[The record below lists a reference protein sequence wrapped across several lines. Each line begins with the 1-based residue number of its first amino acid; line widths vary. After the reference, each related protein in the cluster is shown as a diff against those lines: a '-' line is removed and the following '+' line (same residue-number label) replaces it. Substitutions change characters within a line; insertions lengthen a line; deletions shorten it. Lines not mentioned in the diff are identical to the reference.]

1 MEEEL
6 IQSMKRNLQRHLK
19 EEDAEGFDWTQ
30 WQAEKLNSIARYRAQ
45 NRKIIGSYIST
56 IPQQIEDMIRQS
68 YETGK
73 QQEEIRILKAIRQG
87 YLAAAGSSGEIG
99 TGFFAV
105 NERKLNALV
114 KATKGEMH
122 KAVSSILR
130 YQDDIYRQT
139 IFRSAAQF
147 NMGGRSLGQAV
158 DAAVQDFLAQGIRNI
173 RYKDGRY
180 VNIAS
185 YAEMALR
192 TANLRANIQGEAA
205 KRDEWGICTV
215 KLSAHGSACPKC
227 IPWQGKVYYDDVYGS
242 VPVPKDG
249 KYPLLST
256 AIAGGA
262 LHPNCKNGVHTWFEG
277 INQPPKEMTQE
288 EIDEANRRYDLE
300 QQQRYCERNVRKYK
314 RLKLGAIDPE
324 NAAKYAA
331 QEQAWRKRLNSLVK
345 ENSDVLRIDYRR
357 LKVYDAPAPPA
368 GKTTAVP
375 PTPKPKAAKAKAYT
389 EGVPAGH
396 AVEVTPPAT
405 KDNGGSG
412 KTYRAEKIG
421 GKSLTSGADSGIIE
435 AERPMAAKTFEKAAE
450 YAKSKLGLS
459 IEKISDLPVEK
470 VNQINNMIWRIY
482 REVPVIRGSIDEVL
496 LEPMKEIAAAS
507 FRWNGDTPQF
517 RLKLSRELFSGLSMK
532 ELEDNVQ
539 ACVESGYFTP
549 KDGLYGVFKHEA
561 MHFAEYI
568 KTLEKYHSQKEAVK
582 KSLDE
587 FELAKQIMHTA
598 FVNCEL
604 DETTPVIENYLGEY
618 AVENPAEFIAEAFS
632 STDDNVL
639 VNEVK
644 RLLFKKWGIQNA
656 DDYATERNFEK
667 RKMP

>member
-1 MEEEL
+1 MNYDIAEALRKMEEEL

-30 WQAEKLNSIARYRAQ
+30 WQAKKLNSIARYRAQ
-45 NRKIIGSYIST
+45 NRHIIGSYIST

-87 YLAAAGSSGEIG
+87 YLAAAGTAGEVS
-99 TGFFAV
+99 TGFFTV

-114 KATKGEMH
+114 KATQGEMH

-147 NMGGRSLGQAV
+147 NMGGKTLGQAV

-205 KRDEWGICTV
+205 KRDAWGICTV

-277 INQPPKEMTQE
+277 INQPPREMTQE

-345 ENSDVLRIDYRR
+345 ENKDVLRMDYRR

-368 GKTTAVP
+368 GKPAAVP
-375 PTPKPKAAKAKAYT
+375 PAPKPKAAKAKAHT
-389 EGVPAGH
+389 ESVSSGH

-405 KDNGGSG
+405 KDNGGTG
-412 KTYRAEKIG
+412 KTYSPEKITPDYMSRFTP
-421 GKSLTSGADSGIIE
+421 KYSDQATLTSGNIHMNVKKVANSRYQMYADADADRKNKAVRLTE
-435 AERPMAAKTFEKAAE
+435 KTLSAIQPELPEGFQIPKVAVVDFQKHRLNPNAIAGYDKTTDTMYMNSIYDSSEKILEYVNLIPGQFANNTE
-450 YAKSKLGLS
+450 YAPILHELGHKFYEDC
-459 IEKISDLPVEK
+459 IERLAISENIGYNESRKKIDRRIFDYIKKQDNPDYLLCFVSGYASDGESSGKFTEIIAECFSVRKKNAAADAILA
-470 VNQINNMIWRIY
+470 
-482 REVPVIRGSIDEVL
+482 L
-496 LEPMKEIAAAS
+496 LE
-507 FRWNGDTPQF
+507 
-517 RLKLSRELFSGLSMK
+517 
-532 ELEDNVQ
+532 
-539 ACVESGYFTP
+539 
-549 KDGLYGVFKHEA
+549 
-561 MHFAEYI
+561 
-568 KTLEKYHSQKEAVK
+568 
-582 KSLDE
+582 
-587 FELAKQIMHTA
+587 
-598 FVNCEL
+598 
-604 DETTPVIENYLGEY
+604 
-618 AVENPAEFIAEAFS
+618 
-632 STDDNVL
+632 
-639 VNEVK
+639 
-644 RLLFKKWGIQNA
+644 
-656 DDYATERNFEK
+656 
-667 RKMP
+667 

>member
-1 MEEEL
+1 MNYDIAEALRKMEEEL

-19 EEDAEGFDWTQ
+19 EEDAEGFDWAQ

-45 NRKIIGSYIST
+45 NRHIIGSYIST

-87 YLAAAGSSGEIG
+87 YLAAAGTAGEIG
-99 TGFFAV
+99 TGFFTV

-114 KATKGEMH
+114 KATQGEMH

-147 NMGGRSLGQAV
+147 NMGGKTLGQAV

-205 KRDEWGICTV
+205 KRDAWGICTV

-277 INQPPKEMTQE
+277 INQPPREMTQE

-345 ENSDVLRIDYRR
+345 ENKDVLRMDYRR

-368 GKTTAVP
+368 GKPAAVP
-375 PTPKPKAAKAKAYT
+375 PAPKPKAAKAKAHT
-389 EGVPAGH
+389 EGISAGH

-405 KDNGGSG
+405 KDNGGTG
-412 KTYRAEKIG
+412 KTYSPEKITPDYMSRFTP
-421 GKSLTSGADSGIIE
+421 KYSDQATLTSGNIHMNVKKVANSRYQMYADADADRKNKAVRLTE
-435 AERPMAAKTFEKAAE
+435 KTLSAIQPELPEGFQIPKVAVVDFQKHRLNPNAIAGYDKTTDTMYMNSIYDSSEKILEYVNLIPGQFANNTE
-450 YAKSKLGLS
+450 YAPILHELGHKFYEDC
-459 IEKISDLPVEK
+459 IERLAISENIGYNESRKKIDRRIFDYIKKQDNPDYLLCFVSGYASDGESSGKFTEIIAECFSVRKKNAAADAILA
-470 VNQINNMIWRIY
+470 
-482 REVPVIRGSIDEVL
+482 L
-496 LEPMKEIAAAS
+496 LE
-507 FRWNGDTPQF
+507 
-517 RLKLSRELFSGLSMK
+517 
-532 ELEDNVQ
+532 
-539 ACVESGYFTP
+539 
-549 KDGLYGVFKHEA
+549 
-561 MHFAEYI
+561 
-568 KTLEKYHSQKEAVK
+568 
-582 KSLDE
+582 
-587 FELAKQIMHTA
+587 
-598 FVNCEL
+598 
-604 DETTPVIENYLGEY
+604 
-618 AVENPAEFIAEAFS
+618 
-632 STDDNVL
+632 
-639 VNEVK
+639 
-644 RLLFKKWGIQNA
+644 
-656 DDYATERNFEK
+656 
-667 RKMP
+667 

>member
-1 MEEEL
+1 MNYDIAEALRKMEEEL

-19 EEDAEGFDWTQ
+19 EEDAEGFDWAQ
-30 WQAEKLNSIARYRAQ
+30 WQAEKLNSIARYRAR
-45 NRKIIGSYIST
+45 NRKIIGSYTST

-87 YLAAAGSSGEIG
+87 YLAAAGSAGEIG

-114 KATKGEMH
+114 KATQGEMH

-139 IFRSAAQF
+139 VFRSAAQF
-147 NMGGRSLGQAV
+147 NMGGKSLGQAV

-173 RYKDGRY
+173 RYKDGRC

-331 QEQAWRKRLNSLVK
+331 QEQAWRKRLNDLVK
-345 ENSDVLRIDYRR
+345 ENPDVLRMDYRR

-368 GKTTAVP
+368 GKSAAVP
-375 PTPKPKAAKAKAYT
+375 PTPEPKAAKAKAHT
-389 EGVPAGH
+389 EGVSAGH

-405 KDNGGSG
+405 KDNGGTG
-412 KTYRAEKIG
+412 KTYSPEKITPDYMSRFTP
-421 GKSLTSGADSGIIE
+421 KYSDQTTLTSGNVHMSVKKVANSRYQMYADTDADRKNKAVRLTE
-435 AERPMAAKTFEKAAE
+435 KTLSTIQSELPEGFRIPKVAVVDFQKHRLNPNAIAGYDKATDTMYMNSTYDSSEKILEYVNLIPGQFANNTE
-450 YAKSKLGLS
+450 YAPILHELGHKFYEDCIKRLAIS
-459 IEKISDLPVEK
+459 ENIGYNESRKKIDRRIFDYIEKQDNPDYLLCFVSGYASDGESSGKFTEIIAECFSVRKKNAAADAILA
-470 VNQINNMIWRIY
+470 
-482 REVPVIRGSIDEVL
+482 L
-496 LEPMKEIAAAS
+496 LE
-507 FRWNGDTPQF
+507 
-517 RLKLSRELFSGLSMK
+517 
-532 ELEDNVQ
+532 
-539 ACVESGYFTP
+539 
-549 KDGLYGVFKHEA
+549 
-561 MHFAEYI
+561 
-568 KTLEKYHSQKEAVK
+568 
-582 KSLDE
+582 
-587 FELAKQIMHTA
+587 
-598 FVNCEL
+598 
-604 DETTPVIENYLGEY
+604 
-618 AVENPAEFIAEAFS
+618 
-632 STDDNVL
+632 
-639 VNEVK
+639 
-644 RLLFKKWGIQNA
+644 
-656 DDYATERNFEK
+656 
-667 RKMP
+667 

>member
-1 MEEEL
+1 MNYDIAEALRKMEEEL

-19 EEDAEGFDWTQ
+19 EEDAEGFDWAQ

-45 NRKIIGSYIST
+45 NRHIIGSYIST

-73 QQEEIRILKAIRQG
+73 QQEEILILKAIRQG
-87 YLAAAGSSGEIG
+87 YLAAAGTAGEIG
-99 TGFFAV
+99 TGFFTV

-114 KATKGEMH
+114 KATQGEMH

-147 NMGGRSLGQAV
+147 NMGGKSLGQAV

-277 INQPPKEMTQE
+277 INQPPREMTQE

-345 ENSDVLRIDYRR
+345 ENKDVLRMDYRR

-368 GKTTAVP
+368 GKPAAVP
-375 PTPKPKAAKAKAYT
+375 PAPKPKAAKAKAHT
-389 EGVPAGH
+389 ESVSSGH

-405 KDNGGSG
+405 KDNGGTG
-412 KTYRAEKIG
+412 KTYSPEKITPDYMSRFTP
-421 GKSLTSGADSGIIE
+421 KYSDQATLTSGNIHMNVKKVANSRYQMYADADADRKNKAVRLTE
-435 AERPMAAKTFEKAAE
+435 KTLSAIQPELPEGFQIPKVAVVDFQKHRLNPNAIAGYDKTTDTMYMNSIYDSSEKILEYVNLIPGQFANNTE
-450 YAKSKLGLS
+450 YAPILHELGHKFYEDC
-459 IEKISDLPVEK
+459 IERLAISENIGYNESRKKIDRRIFDYIKKQDNPDYLLCFVSGYASDGESSGKFTEIIAECFSVRKKNAAADAILA
-470 VNQINNMIWRIY
+470 
-482 REVPVIRGSIDEVL
+482 L
-496 LEPMKEIAAAS
+496 LE
-507 FRWNGDTPQF
+507 
-517 RLKLSRELFSGLSMK
+517 
-532 ELEDNVQ
+532 
-539 ACVESGYFTP
+539 
-549 KDGLYGVFKHEA
+549 
-561 MHFAEYI
+561 
-568 KTLEKYHSQKEAVK
+568 
-582 KSLDE
+582 
-587 FELAKQIMHTA
+587 
-598 FVNCEL
+598 
-604 DETTPVIENYLGEY
+604 
-618 AVENPAEFIAEAFS
+618 
-632 STDDNVL
+632 
-639 VNEVK
+639 
-644 RLLFKKWGIQNA
+644 
-656 DDYATERNFEK
+656 
-667 RKMP
+667 